1 MTDKKNDQKTGG
13 QLAIRTLAMPSDTN
27 PNGDIFGGWV
37 ISQMDLAGLS
47 IARKVAKGR
56 VTTVAIDKMV
66 FLSPVHVGDFIC
78 CYVELVKTGRTSIT
92 VLIETFATD
101 ELSGCRRHVTEGV
114 FTYVAI
120 DAQGKPTVLP
130 ECPTDKMKNQ

>member
-78 CYVELVKTGRTSIT
+78 CYVELVKVGRTSLTIK
-92 VLIETFATD
+92 IETYATD
-101 ELSGCRRHVTEGV
+101 GGIESARRQVTEGV

-120 DAQGKPTVLP
+120 DENGKPIPVV
-130 ECPTDKMKNQ
+130 

>member
-1 MTDKKNDQKTGG
+1 MTNHTNKKSTG

-27 PNGDIFGGWV
+27 VNGDIFGGWV
-37 ISQMDLAGLS
+37 ISYMDLAGLS
-47 IARKVAKGR
+47 IARKRARCR

-78 CYVELVKTGRTSIT
+78 CYGELLKVGRTSMTIR
-92 VLIETFATD
+92 IETFATD
-101 ELSGCRRHVTEGV
+101 ELGEGRRQVTEGV

-120 DAQGKPTVLP
+120 NAEGRPIPVQ
-130 ECPTDKMKNQ
+130 ES